1 MFFDEL
7 EDIERDEIAF
17 KEKFANRRGW
27 CRHYKWGSWPAKPS
41 LRESFAVYG
50 FCDVED
56 IEAFSRIENAT
67 YNLGLPIVIRSRQ
80 GKHGT
85 EYSVAGGPWCYRL
98 REAMEKMKAVQE

>member
-1 MFFDEL
+1 LPIGAAGAGITNGDHGQPSHHS
-7 EDIERDEIAF
+7 
-17 KEKFANRRGW
+17 ANPLL
-27 CRHYKWGSWPAKPS
+27 C
-41 LRESFAVYG
+41 YG